1 MGSRD
6 LNKAEWRGFFDRV
19 SKALGSGNA
28 AEVEVMSLNL
38 GDQIEAEWVPLLGL
52 SYDPK
57 GDAFD
62 VMLKGLDHR
71 IERPSAIYLEDG
83 PVGLAS
89 IEIIDAEG
97 TRQIVKLRNLVRLPG

>member
-1 MGSRD
+1 
-6 LNKAEWRGFFDRV
+6 
-19 SKALGSGNA
+19 
-28 AEVEVMSLNL
+28 MSLNL

-57 GDAFD
+57 DDAFD

-71 IERPSAIYLEDG
+71 IEKPSAIYLEDG

-97 TRQIVKLRNLVRLPG
+97 TRQIVKLRNPVRLPG